1 MSENQKVPP
10 RFGELVSELL
20 RLTQEKRIHWSITDD
35 PDTLLL
41 LRDAGHVL
49 LSCTG
54 GGGPYRVALHTPS
67 GEVVQSYSS
76 PGGSTDPNEARL
88 AYFVRQLWE
97 AAGISARA
105 NDTLVSKF
113 LEDLRKG

>member
-1 MSENQKVPP
+1 MPENPKVPP

-20 RLTQEKRIHWSITDD
+20 RLTQEQRIHWSTTDD

-49 LSCTG
+49 LSRTRG
-54 GGGPYRVALHTPS
+54 GPPYRVALHTPS
-67 GEVVQSYSS
+67 GEEVQTYSS
-76 PGGSTDPNEARL
+76 PGGSADPNEARL
-88 AYFVRQLWE
+88 AYFIRQLWE
-97 AAGISARA
+97 AAGTSARF